1 MSIDLGALLSGQI
14 FAFMLIFARIGTAFM
29 LMPGIGEPY
38 VLSRAR
44 LLLALAVT
52 LLLLPILQPLLPKLP
67 DQIGE
72 MFRLLF
78 IEVLVGLFFGTIL
91 RFLLSALEQAGFII
105 SLQIGLSNAS
115 LFNPAFATQGT
126 LAGAMLSTVAVL
138 LLFISGMEQVLLDG
152 LFRTYDLFRPGVSL
166 QLGDMAETMARLTA
180 QVALIGL
187 QMAIPFV
194 LIGLLTYVP
203 LGIMNRMMPQLQVL
217 TVAMPLQ
224 IGVGLM
230 LFGLTISTMLLFWLR
245 QFESV
250 LHNLLR

>member
-14 FAFMLIFARIGTAFM
+14 FAFMLIFARVGTAFM

-67 DQIGE
+67 GQIGE
-72 MFRLLF
+72 MFRLLA
-78 IEVLVGLFFGTIL
+78 IEVLVGLFFGTIM

-115 LFNPAFATQGT
+115 LFNPTFATQGT
-126 LAGAMLSTVAVL
+126 LAGAMLSTAAVL
-138 LLFISGMEQVLLDG
+138 MLFLTGMEQVLLDG

-166 QLGDMAETMARLTA
+166 QMGDMAETMARLTA

-230 LFGLTISTMLLFWLR
+230 LFGLTISTMLLFWLQ